1 MKVYMEVVKTVLNY
15 AIMALNPLR
24 VMFIS
29 VCTIGDS
36 VLRNHQNLLCGDN
49 LVNKRRFFRQ
59 FMV

>member
-15 AIMALNPLR
+15 AIMALSPLR
-24 VMFIS
+24 